1 LAQRASSGR
10 PTALKRQARQFAALN
25 RAALAIAG
33 DLDLEGVLRRILR
46 TARRLAGASYGA
58 LGVPD
63 GKGGF
68 DRFITVG
75 ITDRQARR
83 IGELPRFHGVLGVL
97 LRGGHSIRVADI
109 RRHPDFSWYPAH
121 HPILKEFLG
130 VPIKHR
136 GEVLGELYLSGAA
149 RGRFTAQDQQVVEM
163 LAAHAGIAI
172 ATARL
177 YAQAQELAVLE
188 ERNRLA
194 RELHDAVS
202 QTLFSMMYEAR
213 AGAMK
218 AARDPRGAGAALSQL
233 EQQAAAALSEMRSLV
248 YALRPKSLERDGLAM
263 TLGDHVDAMRRTH
276 GATIDLRIEGIPR
289 LPLDREM
296 ALFRIAQEALQNS
309 IKHAAGAPV
318 YVLLRELKGDTELLV
333 KDSGDGFDAARLPA
347 TSRTMG
353 LTTMRERADAIGA
366 KLLMTSKAGGG
377 TEVRVVLP
385 ANSAHHG

>member
-149 RGRFTAQDQQVVEM
+149 RGRFTAQDQQVV
-163 LAAHAGIAI
+163 
-172 ATARL
+172 
-177 YAQAQELAVLE
+177 
-188 ERNRLA
+188 
-194 RELHDAVS
+194 
-202 QTLFSMMYEAR
+202 YEAR